1 MDTHDI
7 DRLLQRW
14 ITNQL
19 HMVYQWSDEQI
30 HPLKMKIKTYERTL
44 ALSLILQF
52 LMMIWL
58 LILVILEIK
67 KNYPYE

>member
-1 MDTHDI
+1 
-7 DRLLQRW
+7 
-14 ITNQL
+14 
-19 HMVYQWSDEQI
+19 MVYQWSDEQI